1 MSRQDD
7 FSAQLCRNFILTS
20 LGYLLVLLILGSSV
34 GYAQGTATVLLITFL
49 TTLIFGG
56 GGSGDST
63 STKDKEQLTEGEEAD
78 IVTVKEVNTSK
89 GVSENG

>member
-1 MSRQDD
+1 MSNQDD
-7 FSAQLCRNFILTS
+7 FSVRLCRNFIMTS

-49 TTLIFGG
+49 STLIFSG
-56 GGSGDST
+56 GGSASN
-63 STKDKEQLTEGEEAD
+63 KDKNNLTEC
-78 IVTVKEVNTSK
+78 KEVDKVTMKDTNESK

>member
-1 MSRQDD
+1 MSKQDD
-7 FSAQLCRNFILTS
+7 FSAQLSRNFILTS
-20 LGYLLVLLILGSSV
+20 LGYLLVLLIIGSSV

-49 TTLIFGG
+49 TTLIFG
-56 GGSGDST
+56 SGAST

-78 IVTVKEVNTSK
+78 NVTVKEVNTSK

>member
-1 MSRQDD
+1 MVKQND

-49 TTLIFGG
+49 STLIFS
-56 GGSGDST
+56 GGSAST
-63 STKDKEQLTEGEEAD
+63 STKDKEQLTEGEETD
-78 IVTVKEVNTSK
+78 KVTVKDTNESK

>member
-1 MSRQDD
+1 MSKQDD

-49 TTLIFGG
+49 STLIFGG
-56 GGSGDST
+56 GSA

-78 IVTVKEVNTSK
+78 KVTVKDTNESK

>member
-1 MSRQDD
+1 MSKQDD
-7 FSAQLCRNFILTS
+7 FSAQLSRNFILTS

-49 TTLIFGG
+49 TTLIFG
-56 GGSGDST
+56 SGVN
-63 STKDKEQLTEGEEAD
+63 TKDKDRLTEGEEAD
-78 IVTVKEVNTSK
+78 NVAVKEVNGSK

>member
-1 MSRQDD
+1 MSKQDD

-49 TTLIFGG
+49 TTLIFG
-56 GGSGDST
+56 SGA
-63 STKDKEQLTEGEEAD
+63 STKDKEQLTEGEETD
-78 IVTVKEVNTSK
+78 SVIVKEVNGSK

>member
-49 TTLIFGG
+49 STLIFGG
-56 GGSGDST
+56 GGSGA

-78 IVTVKEVNTSK
+78 KVVVKDTNESK

>member
-1 MSRQDD
+1 MSKQDD
-7 FSAQLCRNFILTS
+7 FSAQLCRNFIMTS

-49 TTLIFGG
+49 TTLIF
-56 GGSGDST
+56 SGDST
-63 STKDKEQLTEGEEAD
+63 STKDKEQLTDGEEAD
-78 IVTVKEVNTSK
+78 NVTAKEVNTSK

>member
-1 MSRQDD
+1 MSKRDD

-49 TTLIFGG
+49 STLIFGS
-56 GGSGDST
+56 GGSN
-63 STKDKEQLTEGEEAD
+63 KDKEQLTEGEETAK
-78 IVTVKEVNTSK
+78 VTVKDTNESK

>member
-49 TTLIFGG
+49 TTLIFS
-56 GGSGDST
+56 GGSGG

-78 IVTVKEVNTSK
+78 NVTDKEVKGSK

>member
-49 TTLIFGG
+49 TTLIFG
-56 GGSGDST
+56 SGASI
-63 STKDKEQLTEGEEAD
+63 KDKEQLTEGGETD
-78 IVTVKEVNTSK
+78 KVTVKDTNESK

>member
-1 MSRQDD
+1 MIKRDD

-49 TTLIFGG
+49 STLIFD
-56 GGSGDST
+56 GGSA

-78 IVTVKEVNTSK
+78 KVTVKDINESK

>member
-1 MSRQDD
+1 MIKQND
-7 FSAQLCRNFILTS
+7 FSVQLCRNFILTS

-49 TTLIFGG
+49 STLIFGG
-56 GGSGDST
+56 GSA

-78 IVTVKEVNTSK
+78 KVAVKDTNESK

>member
-49 TTLIFGG
+49 STLIFS
-56 GGSGDST
+56 GGSGG

-78 IVTVKEVNTSK
+78 KVVVKDTNESK
-89 GVSENG
+89 GVSENV

>member
-7 FSAQLCRNFILTS
+7 FSTQLCRNFILTS

-49 TTLIFGG
+49 TTLIFSG
-56 GGSGDST
+56 GGSGA
-63 STKDKEQLTEGEEAD
+63 STKGKEQLTEGEEAD
-78 IVTVKEVNTSK
+78 NVTVKEVNASK

>member
-1 MSRQDD
+1 MSNQDD
-7 FSAQLCRNFILTS
+7 FSVRLCRNFIMTS

-49 TTLIFGG
+49 STLLF
-56 GGSGDST
+56 GGSGRST
-63 STKDKEQLTEGEEAD
+63 STKDKNKLTECEEVD
-78 IVTVKEVNTSK
+78 KVTMKDTNESK